1 MNYEKSKVLLK
12 KINALHEAM
21 SHGEGSNSLE
31 RDLFL
36 QYIRAL
42 YEIVNVSDS
51 SQAPAKEQISI
62 PTPIM
67 TPQKPMA
74 ETDKAN
80 ENKVSTPKPQNPPEE
95 VLEVLPNTKEQ
106 NEIPD
111 EIQALY
117 DESDESFDSSRI
129 LGVKITDIGR
139 SMGINEK
146 ILTINELFDGQQPL
160 FDETIGLLNKADN
173 FEEAK
178 KILAS
183 GVAQEKEWANANRR
197 GKAIHFIHLVRRKYS
212 N

>member
-36 QYIRAL
+36 QYIRTL
-42 YEIVNVSDS
+42 YEVMSDTSTS
-51 SQAPAKEQISI
+51 SSDQNESIAAPISITPAPKPVVETRNPTAPMVASPQHSQPVVEEAKEVIA
-62 PTPIM
+62 TE
-67 TPQKPMA
+67 K
-74 ETDKAN
+74 K
-80 ENKVSTPKPQNPPEE
+80 
-95 VLEVLPNTKEQ
+95 
-106 NEIPD
+106 D
-111 EIQALY
+111 EISKELQELY
-117 DESDESFDSSRI
+117 AESNESFDSSRI
-129 LGVKITDIGR
+129 LGGKISDIGK

-146 ILTINELFDGQQPL
+146 ILTINELFGGQQPL
-160 FDETIGLLNKADN
+160 FDETIALLNKADN

-178 KILAS
+178 KILAA
-183 GVAQEKEWANANRR
+183 GVAQDKEWINPPRR